1 MDKLF
6 SVAGVST
13 LDGVVKA
20 RFAKD
25 MSRAKVLEKNG
36 HKAVRLIE
44 LPKAMAKDEA
54 LAHLRSHAAFQDAA
68 AQSAFAG
75 EGKVEA
81 KPNKMAQAM
90 AHAAVKSVAA
100 KAAKAALASKAVDV
114 KSKNLE
120 TMKKVSAKMAER
132 EQEEKEAEYELSKEE
147 LGLGVDTY
155 LKARA

>member
-100 KAAKAALASKAVDV
+100 KAALASKAVDV

>member
-100 KAAKAALASKAVDV
+100 KAAPASKAVDV